1 MNPPPFSSDLTCG
14 IMNKL
19 EAASCRQTSKNKA
32 LI

>member
-19 EAASCRQTSKNKA
+19 EAASDRQVKTK
-32 LI
+32 L